1 MFYSQGLTV
10 WLCVRW
16 WKNRKRKNSIV
27 SSAKGVTITLQQR
40 GWQVA
45 SRRPPSSQ
53 GPTYLPFHCQCRLEY
68 SSPYRQTNP
77 AISMS
82 RNTTMPRYTTCLAY
96 LHKIPW
102 TSQSSVRIR
111 GEGRVQRTRSK
122 CHKQTA
128 TEGDTLVRPGSWE
141 TAVVQDEFRD
151 QRGKSVKAEAG
162 GNLNNADC
170 EGYFPADF
178 CWLCVNYIFKRQTDS
193 LPLFPLPPT
202 LPILLIG
209 YCGRS
214 SDRRWWGLS
223 NLRVFSKVATHG
235 RARDT
240 LAAAWILVSWWQ
252 IHSW

>member
-1 MFYSQGLTV
+1 
-10 WLCVRW
+10 
-16 WKNRKRKNSIV
+16 
-27 SSAKGVTITLQQR
+27 
-40 GWQVA
+40 
-45 SRRPPSSQ
+45 
-53 GPTYLPFHCQCRLEY
+53 
-68 SSPYRQTNP
+68 
-77 AISMS
+77 
-82 RNTTMPRYTTCLAY
+82 MPRYTTCLAY

-122 CHKQTA
+122 CHKRTA
-128 TEGDTLVRPGSWE
+128 REGDTLVRPGSWE

-240 LAAAWILVSWWQ
+240 LAAAWILVKLMTDTLVIVGRGICSLSWHYIDIMTGLRRWLQ
-252 IHSW
+252 NFAHPLSVKITWPGMCRTDQHR